1 MLCHTP
7 LWTIYTAPV
16 PTVSSQIQAGW
27 PYAALHISFPHF
39 SESDPSPLSLCA
51 LVLRHKLESTLHL
64 ALIIHP
70 HPLLAAGHLLG

>member
-1 MLCHTP
+1 MYLLYLVRFELVGQTP
-7 LWTIYTAPV
+7 LCT
-16 PTVSSQIQAGW
+16 SHS
-27 PYAALHISFPHF
+27 PHF